1 MTPSQDPIVQKLQ
14 GILPRFREFLQ
25 SEQGQ
30 RWEMERREKD
40 AFFDK
45 HFRTEAALN
54 ELDEGT
60 LRELIQRLWAFE
72 VWTNKDYLLEEMLK
86 SGIET
91 IRSAF
96 KRLLREDEPVQSR
109 FDYARQSI
117 RMLGAAGISEI
128 LCHLNKVEY
137 PIWNRRAKAGLLYLG
152 VSEEDLPKSSQ
163 ISGNQYAVFCKTVRN
178 LFEAI
183 REDAVLDDLFDFDY
197 LLFFIS
203 MEVQGKETE
212 VQGKETSVA
221 SRATFLEGDFGHD
234 TVMEQLLELGDGLG
248 FEVEKEFSV
257 AHGARVDVLWRSR
270 IANLGTISYAFEVH
284 RRGSRDSAILN
295 LQKVIHQDPSIQ
307 KVVLVS
313 SDDELNAFRREI
325 SFLPEGFR
333 NAVGYFE
340 VGSLQLALNHLRS
353 LKDILK
359 SLGLLSFRA

>member
-1 MTPSQDPIVQKLQ
+1 MSRNSKVSSP
-14 GILPRFREFLQ
+14 GFREFLQ

-30 RWEMERREKD
+30 RWEIERREKD

-128 LCHLNKVEY
+128 LCHLNKAQY

-152 VSEEDLPKSSQ
+152 VPEDDLPKASQ
-163 ISGNQYAVFCKTVRN
+163 ISGNQYAGFCKMVKN

-183 REDAVLDDLFDFDY
+183 REDAVLDDLFEFDY

-203 MEVQGKETE
+203 VEFQE
-212 VQGKETSVA
+212 KETSVP
-221 SRATFLEGDFGHD
+221 SGATYLEEDFSHD
-234 TVMEQLLELGDGLG
+234 AIIEQLLELGDGLG
-248 FEVEKEFSV
+248 FEVTKEFSV
-257 AHGARVDVLWRSR
+257 AHGARVDVLWQSR

-284 RRGSRDSAILN
+284 RRGSKDSAILN

-313 SDDELNAFRREI
+313 SEDELDAFRREI
-325 SFLPEGFR
+325 SFLPEEFR

-353 LKDILK
+353 LKSILK